1 MRWMQIADLGGQRV
15 SRVCS
20 RSSATLRILETLVLP
35 SQGGHHTCSPFHLAD
50 LSEKHYQP
58 LLQHQPYPIL
68 KPTPL
73 TRLPR
78 CAQKNIEPVP
88 FVFGK
93 LRTADPCDNDDY
105 NNRCVNFL
113 AASPPL
119 HHIMN
124 DSSGRVGVA
133 AVCILS
139 LTEPTCGFFSRF
151 NMSVDCCSPHRL
163 RRRRLCV
170 GHEVCLEGWGRRG
183 EPKVEEWRWIVRLS

>member
-1 MRWMQIADLGGQRV
+1 MDTGWRFGRTESKPCLLTIKRYVTNSRNTGSSFARPPSYMFPCISPICQRNITTPPPT
-15 SRVCS
+15 
-20 RSSATLRILETLVLP
+20 SALP
-35 SQGGHHTCSPFHLAD
+35 H
-50 LSEKHYQP
+50 
-58 LLQHQPYPIL
+58 I

-93 LRTADPCDNDDY
+93 LRTAGPSDNDDY

-119 HHIMN
+119 HHFMN
-124 DSSGRVGVA
+124 DSPGRVGVA

-139 LTEPTCGFFSRF
+139 LTEPTCGFFSRR
-151 NMSVDCCSPHRL
+151 NLSVDCFLHIVCDDGGFALGMESTL
-163 RRRRLCV
+163 RV
-170 GHEVCLEGWGRRG
+170 GAGERRG
-183 EPKVEEWRWIVRLS
+183 KSQGREADRAA